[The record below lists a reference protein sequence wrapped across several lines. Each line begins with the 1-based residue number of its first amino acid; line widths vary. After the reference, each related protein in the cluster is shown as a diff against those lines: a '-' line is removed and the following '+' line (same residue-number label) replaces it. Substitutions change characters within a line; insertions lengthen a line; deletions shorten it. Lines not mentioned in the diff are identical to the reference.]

1 MPTSIAAALV
11 LAFAMLPG
19 FIGNRVYESFVG
31 FDWRERQWR
40 AVMRLCGFSVVGA
53 ALYTLFASWLD
64 LAPPLHLFP
73 GTFRSLTPA
82 SSALVQLSGAYVGHV
97 LGSVVAGVLAISSAK
112 LLARFSS
119 TSLYPAAW
127 DDFVRKHVPK
137 HWVVVGLTNGRVYA
151 GKLKNSDVAVA
162 MEDRDLV
169 LEEPCAYD
177 EKSGEYTALSYQY
190 LFVPAATWFSIAVVS
205 DSDDIRTVPVG
216 ELLFE
221 PQETQGRMK

>member
-19 FIGNRVYESFVG
+19 FIGSRVYQSFVG

-40 AVMRLCGFSVVGA
+40 AVMRLCGFSVAGA
-53 ALYTLFASWLD
+53 ALYTLFASGLD
-64 LAPPLHLFP
+64 LAPPVHLFP
-73 GTFRSLTPA
+73 STFRSLTPE
-82 SSALVQLSGAYVGHV
+82 SPVLVQLSSAYVGHV
-97 LGSVVAGVLAISSAK
+97 LGSVIAGWLAIGSAKVLAK
-112 LLARFSS
+112 FSS

-127 DDFVRKHVPK
+127 DDFVRTYAPK
-137 HWVVVGLTNGRVYA
+137 HWVVVGLTNGLVYA

-169 LEEPCAYD
+169 LEEPCAHDAKND
-177 EKSGEYTALSYQY
+177 EYRALSYQY
-190 LFVPAATWFSIAVVS
+190 LFVPAATWYSIAVIS
-205 DSDDIRTVPVG
+205 DPEDVRTVPFG

-221 PQETQGRMK
+221 TQENQGRMK